1 MIEHFL
7 ADVAQRALPLTVQSP
22 GEIDKLR
29 ILQLA
34 GHVGVDFQVGERG
47 EVAVLH
53 TLTPLGAKVI
63 KCFACGPRPVDA
75 DFRTTSPRF
84 DA

>member
-1 MIEHFL
+1 MIEYYL
-7 ADVAQRALPLTVQSP
+7 ADVAQRALPLIVQSP

-34 GHVGVDFQVGERG
+34 GHVGVDFSVGTQG
-47 EVAVLH
+47 EVAVVH

-63 KCFACGPRPVDA
+63 KCFACGRRSPDA
-75 DFRTTSPRF
+75 GSSNPFALLD
-84 DA
+84 D

>member
-1 MIEHFL
+1 MIEYYL
-7 ADVAQRALPLTVQSP
+7 ADVAQRALPLTVESP

-34 GHVGVDFQVGERG
+34 GHVGVDFSVGTRG
-47 EVAVLH
+47 EVAVVH

-63 KCFACGPRPVDA
+63 KCFACGRPPLDA
-75 DFRTTSPRF
+75 AFRNSSVLF
-84 DA
+84 DD

>member
-1 MIEHFL
+1 MIEYFL
-7 ADVAQRALPLTVQSP
+7 ADVAQRAFPLTVQSP

-34 GHVGVDFQVGERG
+34 GHVGVDFSIGEHG
-47 EVAVLH
+47 EVAVVH

-63 KCFACGPRPVDA
+63 KCFACGHRP
-75 DFRTTSPRF
+75 F
-84 DA
+84 DASFVNSSALLDD